1 MKALTLNERAWG
13 ASGILSGDWW
23 ALGAW
28 QNSLSCGA
36 HIIDCGVKAE
46 GSLEAG
52 RILAEV
58 CLAALGTVSFVP
70 ADRSLWSGP
79 AVQVQTSRPVEACL
93 ASQYA
98 GWQLK
103 GEKFFAMASGP
114 MRAVA
119 QREPLFADIG
129 YSEPADVDTG
139 VVGVLET
146 SKLPTDEIAEQIA
159 AGCSVPANKVR
170 LLCARTA
177 SLAGTVQVVARSVE
191 TALHKLHELKF
202 DLKKVVSGYG
212 VAPLPPIAKDDLTA
226 IGWTNDAILYGGE
239 VTLWVRAD
247 DDELHAIGAKV
258 PSNAS
263 ADFGEPFAQIFH
275 RYNGD
280 FYKIDPL
287 LFSPA
292 VVTFVNLN
300 SGHTH
305 RFGTLQP
312 GVLQQWLRG

>member
-1 MKALTLNERAWG
+1 MSAFKTSLNERAWQLADRLLVDTDRYG
-13 ASGILSGDWW
+13 VRIHTLSGGTQ
-23 ALGAW
+23 L
-28 QNSLSCGA
+28 
-36 HIIDCGVKAE
+36 IDCGVHAQ
-46 GSLEAG
+46 GGLEAG
-52 RILAEV
+52 RLLAET
-58 CLAALGTVSFVP
+58 CLAALGSVSIVP
-70 ADRSLWSGP
+70 ADRALWAGP
-79 AVQVQTSRPVEACL
+79 AIAVQTDHPVAACM

-103 GEKFFAMASGP
+103 GEKFFAMGSGP
-114 MRAVA
+114 MRAA
-119 QREPLFADIG
+119 ANREPLFADIG
-129 YSEPADVDTG
+129 FSEQPSR

-146 SKLPTDEIAEQIA
+146 SKLPSDEIAQQIA
-159 AGCSVPANKVR
+159 AACNVAPANVL

-202 DLKKVVSGYG
+202 DLQKVVSGYG

-226 IGWTNDAILYGGE
+226 IGWTNDAVLYGGE
-239 VTLWVRAD
+239 VTLWVHAD
-247 DDELHAIGAKV
+247 DDELSTLGPKI

-263 ADFGEPFAQIFH
+263 PDFGEPFGQIFK

-292 VVTFVNLN
+292 VVTLHNL
-300 SGHTH
+300 STGRTH
-305 RFGTLQP
+305 RHGALQA